1 MLNSQEAW
9 KPESWEAFKQFE
21 PPSFTE
27 ADSNNLKIGSVIPT
41 EWAGPPSLKLF

>member
-1 MLNSQEAW
+1 MPNGQEAG
-9 KPESWEAFKQFE
+9 KLGCQEAFLHFE

-41 EWAGPPSLKLF
+41 E